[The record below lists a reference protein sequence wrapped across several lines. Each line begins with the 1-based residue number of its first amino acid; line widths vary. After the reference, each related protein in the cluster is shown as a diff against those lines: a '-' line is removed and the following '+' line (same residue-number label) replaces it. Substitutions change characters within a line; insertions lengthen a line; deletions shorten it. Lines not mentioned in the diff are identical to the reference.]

1 MCRVGATHFL
11 VSATEDVIP
20 MSSTS
25 DAFVSLLRSQ
35 TRREFLRL
43 AAGTV
48 AATAISTLVP
58 SAFAAGTRPQPRS
71 VIVTF
76 GGGARDEETFAV
88 EGQQNIPRLL
98 NELIPQGTFFTQ
110 VVNRGILG
118 HYVATAGIV
127 TGCYETFDN
136 FIAQP
141 TGNPTVFEYF
151 RRGLARP
158 MDDAWVIAPSNGFQQ
173 IGFSRHGGYEG
184 QGAGVILPKQLLA
197 AAVSKQHPQSVV
209 DYEHLLQDNY
219 EMPVYRPSLSQS
231 DGELH
236 LEQLAS
242 TLRLSVED
250 FTRDARALDSADA
263 LSLSIA
269 RRLMAQVS
277 PSLLLITLHDMDVAH
292 AGAFSLYVDA
302 IQRADRICGEL
313 WTTIQTMPEYKDR
326 TGLFIM
332 PDFGRDADGDPGGN
346 GFQHHRTGGAMARTT
361 WLLALGPGI
370 RQNVTVDRAIQPIDL
385 VPTIGKRHG
394 FETPYVNGAP
404 IAELV

>member
-1 MCRVGATHFL
+1 MNAIDPHCC
-11 VSATEDVIP
+11 E
-20 MSSTS
+20 
-25 DAFVSLLRSQ
+25 LRSVS
-35 TRREFLRL
+35 RREFLRL
-43 AAGTV
+43 VSGTV
-48 AATAISTLVP
+48 AATSVSTLVP
-58 SAFAAGTRPQPRS
+58 SAFAAAVQPKPRS
-71 VIVTF
+71 VVVTF
-76 GGGARDEETFAV
+76 GGGARDEETFAL
-88 EGQQNIPRLL
+88 EGQQNIPHLL
-98 NELIPQGTFFTQ
+98 SELIPQGTFFTQ

-141 TGNPTVFEYF
+141 TGNPTMFEYF
-151 RRGLARP
+151 RRGLGRP

-173 IGFSRHGGYEG
+173 IGFSRHSGYQG
-184 QGAGVILPKQLLA
+184 FGAGVILPKQLLA
-197 AAVSKQHPQSVV
+197 AAVNRQHPESLV

-219 EMPVYRPSLSQS
+219 EMPVYRPSLSES

-250 FTRDARALDSADA
+250 FTRNARALDSADA

-302 IQRADRICGEL
+302 IQRADRICAEL
-313 WTTIQTMPEYKDR
+313 WTTIQSMPEYKDR
-326 TGLFIM
+326 TALFIM

-394 FETPYVNGAP
+394 FDTPLVQGKP
-404 IAELV
+404 IPELV

>member
-1 MCRVGATHFL
+1 
-11 VSATEDVIP
+11 
-20 MSSTS
+20 MSSSS
-25 DAFVSLLRSQ
+25 DAFASMLRSQ

-48 AATAISTLVP
+48 AATAVSTLVP
-58 SAFAAGTRPQPRS
+58 SAFAAGTRLQPRT
-71 VIVTF
+71 VVVTF

-88 EGQQNIPRLL
+88 EGQQNIPHLL

-127 TGCYETFDN
+127 TGCYETFNN

-151 RRGLARP
+151 RRGLGRP

-173 IGFSRHGGYEG
+173 IGFSRHGGYQG

-197 AAVSKQHPQSVV
+197 AAVSRQRPQSLV

-219 EMPVYRPSLSQS
+219 EMPVYRPSLSES

-326 TGLFIM
+326 TALFIM

-394 FETPYVNGAP
+394 FETPYVSGAP

>member
-1 MCRVGATHFL
+1 
-11 VSATEDVIP
+11 
-20 MSSTS
+20 MSGSFYT
-25 DAFVSLLRSQ
+25 DAFATMLRSR

-48 AATAISTLVP
+48 SATAASTLVP
-58 SAFAAGTRPQPRS
+58 SAFAAAVRS
-71 VIVTF
+71 RARTVVVTF

-88 EGQQNIPRLL
+88 EGQQNIPHLL
-98 NELIPQGTFFTQ
+98 NELIPQGTFYTQ

-118 HYVATAGIV
+118 HYVATASIV
-127 TGCYETFDN
+127 SGCYETFDN

-151 RRGLARP
+151 RRGLGRP
-158 MDDAWVIAPSNGFQQ
+158 IDDAWVIAPSNGFQQ
-173 IGFSRHGGYEG
+173 IGSSRHGGYEG
-184 QGAGVILPKQLLA
+184 KGAGVILPKQLLT
-197 AAVSKQHPQSVV
+197 AAVSRQRMHSLM
-209 DYEHLLQDNY
+209 DYEHLLQDSY
-219 EMPVYRPSLSQS
+219 EMPVYRPSLSAS

-250 FTRDARALDSADA
+250 FTRDARALDSADE

-292 AGAFSLYVDA
+292 SGAYSLYVDA

-313 WTTIQTMPEYKDR
+313 WTTIQSMPEYKDR
-326 TGLFIM
+326 TALFIM

-394 FETPYVNGAP
+394 FDTSLAKGTPV
-404 IAELV
+404 AELV

>member
-1 MCRVGATHFL
+1 
-11 VSATEDVIP
+11 
-20 MSSTS
+20 MSPSS
-25 DAFVSLLRSQ
+25 DAFASMLRSQ
-35 TRREFLRL
+35 TRREFLRMVS
-43 AAGTV
+43 GTV
-48 AATAISTLVP
+48 AATGVSTLVP
-58 SAFAAGTRPQPRS
+58 SAFAAAIQPKPRT
-71 VIVTF
+71 VVVTF
-76 GGGARDEETFAV
+76 GGGARDEETFAL
-88 EGQQNIPRLL
+88 EGQQNIPHLL
-98 NELIPQGTFFTQ
+98 GELIPQGTFFTQ

-151 RRGLARP
+151 RRGLGRP

-173 IGFSRHGGYEG
+173 IGSSRHGGYEG

-197 AAVSKQHPQSVV
+197 AAVSRQHPQSLV

-219 EMPVYRPSLSQS
+219 EMPVYRPSLAES

-250 FTRDARALDSADA
+250 FTRDARSLDSADA

-302 IQRADRICGEL
+302 IQRADRICAEL
-313 WTTIQTMPEYKDR
+313 WNSIQGMPEYKDR
-326 TGLFIM
+326 TALFIM

-370 RQNVTVDRAIQPIDL
+370 RQNVTVDRAIEPVDL

-394 FETPYVNGAP
+394 FETPLVRGKP
-404 IAELV
+404 IPELVS

>member
-1 MCRVGATHFL
+1 MCKVGATLRL
-11 VSATEDVIP
+11 VNATEDVFT
-20 MSSTS
+20 MSSSS
-25 DAFVSLLRSQ
+25 DAHASLLRSHS
-35 TRREFLRL
+35 RREFLRL
-43 AAGTV
+43 VAGT
-48 AATAISTLVP
+48 ASATAVSTLVP
-58 SAFAAGTRPQPRS
+58 SAFAAGIQPRPRT
-71 VIVTF
+71 VVVTF
-76 GGGARDEETFAV
+76 GGGARDEETFAL
-88 EGQQNIPRLL
+88 EGQQNVPHLL
-98 NELIPQGTFFTQ
+98 GELIPQGTFFTQ

-151 RRGLARP
+151 RRGLGRP

-173 IGFSRHGGYEG
+173 IGFSRHGGYQG

-197 AAVSKQHPQSVV
+197 AAVGRKHPQSLV

-219 EMPVYRPSLSQS
+219 EMPVYRPSLSDS

-313 WTTIQTMPEYKDR
+313 WTIIQTMPEYKDR
-326 TGLFIM
+326 TALFIM

>member
-1 MCRVGATHFL
+1 M
-11 VSATEDVIP
+11 
-20 MSSTS
+20 
-25 DAFVSLLRSQ
+25 LRSQ

-48 AATAISTLVP
+48 AATAVSTLVP
-58 SAFAAGTRPQPRS
+58 SAFAAGTRLQPRT
-71 VIVTF
+71 VVVTF

-88 EGQQNIPRLL
+88 EGQQNIPHLL

-127 TGCYETFDN
+127 TGCYETFNN

-151 RRGLARP
+151 RRGLGRP

-173 IGFSRHGGYEG
+173 IGFSRHGGYQG

-197 AAVSKQHPQSVV
+197 AAVSRQRPQSLV

-219 EMPVYRPSLSQS
+219 EMPVYRPSLSDS

-326 TGLFIM
+326 TALFIM

-370 RQNVTVDRAIQPIDL
+370 RQNVAVDRAIQPIDL

>member
-1 MCRVGATHFL
+1 
-11 VSATEDVIP
+11 

-25 DAFVSLLRSQ
+25 DAFASLLRSQ

-48 AATAISTLVP
+48 AATAVSTLVP

-71 VIVTF
+71 VVVTF

-88 EGQQNIPRLL
+88 EGQQNIPHLL
-98 NELIPQGTFFTQ
+98 GELIPQGTFFTQ

-141 TGNPTVFEYF
+141 TGNPTLFEYF
-151 RRGLARP
+151 RRGLSRP

-173 IGFSRHGGYEG
+173 IGFSRHGGYQG

-197 AAVSKQHPQSVV
+197 AAVGKQHPQSLV

-219 EMPVYRPSLSQS
+219 EMPVYRPALSQS

-242 TLRLSVED
+242 TLRFSVED

-332 PDFGRDADGDPGGN
+332 PDFGRDADFAAGGN
-346 GFQHHRTGGAMARTT
+346 GFQHHRTGDAASRTT
-361 WLLALGPGI
+361 WMMALGAGV
-370 RQNVTVDRAIQPIDL
+370 RQGVVYDRVVQPIDL
-385 VPTIGKRHG
+385 VPTLGSLMG
-394 FETPYVNGAP
+394 FTAGRSQGSP
-404 IAELV
+404 IRE